1 MRNSSTLKVLVAIG
15 ARLFPNQNQLQFAA
29 DRSAE
34 AAAIDRASRFRQRIR
49 AIINVNVIVSQ
60 RVFYETNIKTS
71 SFFI

>member
-1 MRNSSTLKVLVAIG
+1 MLAMGV
-15 ARLFPNQNQLQFAA
+15 RLFPNQNQLQFAA

-34 AAAIDRASRFRQRIR
+34 AAAIGRASRFRQRFT

-71 SFFI
+71 AFFI